1 MIDIDK
7 EGIPE
12 ELRKNKKWVGF
23 KVADGKKIP
32 IDPNTLNAASIS
44 NPETWGTFEQAMELV
59 EKGECVAPGYAITK
73 EDGLIFIDLDCHTGK
88 CQSEEEKKKLEML
101 YKSLCE
107 AVIYFETYMEQSLS
121 GNGVHL
127 LARGSL
133 DDGLKRGSSPIAPV
147 EIYDDSRF
155 MIITGHRLNDC
166 DISSE
171 YKTIGSIGNLH
182 KQFFQKKD
190 TEGYVAEG
198 KIISTS
204 STEKYSDEEV
214 LRVAMRDKKFK
225 LLWNNKWEE
234 VKDKNG
240 NPQYSQQHYA
250 DLALVRKLTYYT
262 GNVPAQVERLFR
274 QSPCYQA
281 YGKNGKW
288 EKYESDI
295 RKDIET
301 ASKTCTAVYSPTTVS
316 ISDGSEVA
324 NVEPAPS
331 EGWRPKFENIL
342 SNLQSE
348 NCVFQ
353 SPKLKTMLLEY
364 VAKYSGR
371 QGIHYLPYL
380 FKEDRNIN
388 GCTAIVKKVLGE
400 NLKYSFQ
407 FGSFYLWDGKRFVNY
422 GDAEMLIHPITEVLG
437 LVEHSVF
444 YWVMDYVAP
453 SEDKSALEEKA
464 IYLLE
469 ESKKYVTSKLA
480 QDVLKKYKGMGVGE
494 DLAGYYETPYI
505 NMANGVLNLQ
515 TKELLP
521 HSPQYRQHKIT
532 SCSFDPQAQC
542 PEFTAMMERLIPDG
556 TVRKE
561 LQKAFGLCLAKEQL
575 PAKKVLML
583 LVGPKDTGKTTVLNA
598 VLNVLGE
605 YGTSVDNS
613 ILMQS
618 SKDKSRGPEMFDFR
632 ETLMITT
639 SESNEND
646 KLDTG
651 RVKALTGETMQSVRN
666 NYAVTMQKFRMIGLI
681 FIDSNFKPYIPPRDT
696 AAWGRLRLFPFI
708 HPVAEKDPTLKS
720 KLEQEKS
727 GIFNW
732 LMDGL
737 SMVLEEKEIFE
748 TPAMLAYKEQ
758 YQKEMDTTQQFIADC
773 LEHTNSSTDRV
784 QTSILFS
791 TYKNWCQDNGFR
803 DSVRNKFYE
812 EISKQFERKK
822 SGLEYFVNIKFSP
835 LGVLYSGMKEK
846 TSQQFAKEKRVLLGG
861 ADTRLSY
868 DVLKGAYF
876 SKSKDWF
883 INHVNSR
890 DDITVLFNRY
900 NDYCSWCIDSG
911 LIPIKPVDFNA
922 KVAYLHDN
930 LKTPTPDIT
939 IMEKVKDVWSN

>member
-23 KVADGKKIP
+23 KVADTGKKIP

-44 NPETWGTFEQAMELV
+44 NPDTWGTFEQAIGLV
-59 EKGECVAPGYAITK
+59 EMGECVAPGYAITK
-73 EDGLIFIDLDCHTGK
+73 DDGLIFIDLDCHTGK

-101 YKSLCE
+101 YKSLCKSV
-107 AVIYFETYMEQSLS
+107 AYFETYMETSLS

-133 DDGLKRGSSPIAPV
+133 DDSLKRGSSPIAPV

-155 MIITGHRLNDC
+155 MIITGNRLNDC

-198 KIISTS
+198 KIISVS
-204 STEKYSDEEV
+204 SKEKYSDAEV
-214 LRVAMRDKKFK
+214 LRVAMKDNKFK
-225 LLWNNKWEE
+225 LLWNDKWEQ

-240 NPQYSQQHYA
+240 NPQYTQQHYA
-250 DLALVRKLTYYT
+250 DFALIRKLTYYT
-262 GNVPAQVERLFR
+262 GNSPSQVERLFR

-301 ASKTCTAVYSPTTVS
+301 ASKTCTAVYSSTAV
-316 ISDGSEVA
+316 SDGGEVA
-324 NVEPAPS
+324 KIETAPLR
-331 EGWRPKFENIL
+331 EWRPNFQKISEH
-342 SNLQSE
+342 LQSE
-348 NCVFQ
+348 SCVFEN
-353 SPKLKTMLLEY
+353 PKLKTMLLDY

-407 FGSFYLWDGKRFVNY
+407 FGSYYLWDGKRFVNY
-422 GDAEMLIHPITEVLG
+422 GDSEMLIHPITEVLG
-437 LVEHSVF
+437 MVEHSVF
-444 YWVMDYVAP
+444 YWIMDYVAP
-453 SEDKSALEEKA
+453 SENKPALEEMA
-464 IYLLE
+464 IRLFE
-469 ESKKYVTSKLA
+469 DSKKYVSSKLA
-480 QDVLKKYKGMGVGE
+480 QDVLKKYKGMDLVA

-505 NMANGVLNLQ
+505 NMENGVLNLQ

-521 HSPQYRQHKIT
+521 HAPQYRQHKIT
-532 SCSFDPQAQC
+532 NCSFDPQAQC
-542 PEFTAMMERLIPDG
+542 PEFVAMMERLVPDAA
-556 TVRKE
+556 VRKE

-598 VLNVLGE
+598 ILNVLGE

-666 NYAVTMQKFRMIGLI
+666 NYAVSMQKFKMIGLI
-681 FIDSNFKPYIPPRDT
+681 FIDSNFRPYIPPRDT
-696 AAWGRLRLFPFI
+696 ATWGRLRLFPFI
-708 HPVAEKDPTLKS
+708 HVVAEKDPTLKG

-732 LMDGL
+732 ILDGL
-737 SMVLEEKEIFE
+737 NMVLEEKEIFE
-748 TPAMLAYKEQ
+748 TSIMLEYKGQ
-758 YQKEMDTTQQFIADC
+758 YQKEMDTTQQFVADC
-773 LEHTNSSTDRV
+773 LEPTDSKTDRI

-812 EISKQFERKK
+812 EISKHFEKKK
-822 SGLEYFVNIKFSP
+822 SGTEFFINVKFTP
-835 LGVLYSGMKEK
+835 LGVLYSSMKEK

-861 ADTRLSY
+861 ADTNLSY

-876 SKSKDWF
+876 SKTKGWF
-883 INHVNSR
+883 INNVGSR
-890 DDITVLFNRY
+890 DDLTVLLNRY
-900 NDYCSWCIDSG
+900 NSYCDWCIDSG
-911 LIPIKPVDFNA
+911 LIPIKPIDYNA

-930 LKTPTPDIT
+930 LKTPVPDT
-939 IMEKVKDVWSN
+939 AIMEKVKDVWSD